1 MTKRKISKATAAAK
15 RKSRH
20 SGRVVED
27 EQGNWLQVAQYVN
40 WDKQG
45 QAIDHEFGNLVRRKN
60 NNDSLS

>member
-1 MTKRKISKATAAAK
+1 MTNRRISKATAAAK

-27 EQGNWLQVAQYVN
+27 GEGKWLAVPGYAT

-45 QAIDHEFGNLVRRKN
+45 QAIDHEFGNLVRREN
-60 NNDSLS
+60 SND